1 MARPGDPWTRAEL
14 DALRRLYPSHGP
26 RWEGWARLLPGRTPD
41 AMAAMAHKLGC
52 PRRRDALRGFSR
64 ADAACAARHL
74 RAMAEETGRST
85 SQCALLVSVALAA
98 ANERDGNR
106 AGRGRALSDDEERE
120 LLAEWRSGASKAQ
133 VARSRGVSE
142 RTVQRWIY
150 DAMAREAWGLI

>member
-1 MARPGDPWTRAEL
+1 MARPGDPWTMAEL
-14 DALRRLYPSHGP
+14 DALRRLYPSHGC
-26 RWEGWARLLPGRTPD
+26 RWEGWGRLLPGRRPTRWWPWPTSSAARAVATP
-41 AMAAMAHKLGC
+41 AR
-52 PRRRDALRGFSR
+52 PR

-74 RAMAEETGRST
+74 RAMAEETGHTT
-85 SQCALLVSVALAA
+85 SQCAALVGVALAA

-120 LLAEWRSGASKAQ
+120 LLAEWRAGATKAQ

>member
-14 DALRRLYPSHGP
+14 
-26 RWEGWARLLPGRTPD
+26 
-41 AMAAMAHKLGC
+41 
-52 PRRRDALRGFSR
+52 DALRGFSR

-74 RAMAEETGRST
+74 RAMAEETGHTT
-85 SQCALLVSVALAA
+85 SQCAALVGVALAA

-106 AGRGRALSDDEERE
+106 AGRGRALSDYEERE
-120 LLAEWRSGASKAQ
+120 LLAEWRAGASKAQ